1 MSVIKKNSV
10 YTSEN
15 EDGNDESM
23 GHFETADTL
32 ECITGSVI
40 LATATAFDEPAPLPF
55 ENKDVP
61 SNQSFLNDI
70 RNLQVSFH
78 FDPVFDTLK
87 RV

>member
-1 MSVIKKNSV
+1 MSVIKKNSA

-15 EDGNDESM
+15 GDGNDENM

-55 ENKDVP
+55 ENKGVP

-70 RNLQVSFH
+70 RNLQVSLR
-78 FDPVFDTLK
+78 FDLVFYMLK